1 MKINNKYSSM
11 VSRNTWQLQ
20 YISNTLKKSK
30 DLIMKN
36 CRSFLATILKC

>member
-11 VSRNTWQLQ
+11 VFRNTWQLQ

-30 DLIMKN
+30 DLLMKN
-36 CRSFLATILKC
+36 RRSFLEIILKC